1 MMATRIKNGKKTA
14 GVKERAVNFYVRGG
28 MSKEAAQKRVNAEY
42 RTISARARNYRKI
55 TGSKATNEQIYTKF
69 VKFGVKDDTVREI
82 LKVPTTNPKIT
93 KEQAGGDIE
102 RYSKKTIHT
111 AAYYSANAWLNSFTI
126 SIQTA
131 GKGSNLRSIWEWFTY
146 EAAVVPAEKELE
158 ETLRSES
165 TREEGLAAIAA
176 VEEAKKSVKK
186 FWREFDRIPRGLV
199 AADQAFPKDWDIT
212 EALVKELIEKLKKWS
227 KDYENANK
235 GGRGAGSDGGHINPV
250 TGS

>member
-1 MMATRIKNGKKTA
+1 MATRVKNGKKTA

-28 MSKEAAQKRVNAEY
+28 MTKEAAQKRVNAEY
-42 RTISARARNYRKI
+42 RTVSARARNYRKI
-55 TGSKATNEQIYTKF
+55 TGSKATNEQIYSKF
-69 VKFGVKDDTVREI
+69 VKFGAKDDIVREI
-82 LKVPTTNPKIT
+82 MKVPTTNPKIT

-102 RYSKKTIHT
+102 RYSKKTIQK
-111 AAYYSANAWLNSFTI
+111 AAYYSANAWLNSFTV

-131 GKGSNLRSIWEWFTY
+131 GKGSNLRSIWEWFTQ
-146 EAAVVPAEKELE
+146 
-158 ETLRSES
+158 S
-165 TREEGLAAIAA
+165 TAHSPEDSA
-176 VEEAKKSVKK
+176 K
-186 FWREFDRIPRGLV
+186 FWQAFDRIPRGLV